1 MVDEMVKWATQRLA
15 KHTPATEGTDVTA
28 SKNTAETSEM
38 ISDTQVGNVNT
49 GSKEHDIGAVL
60 DAKIPDPAGAVTV
73 DKPTNRPAESI
84 ARPESTTARYKALL
98 GNIPQFERTGDD
110 VVVTKGMAQV
120 AVTKPMAPATES
132 ESINPAITLNEASAL
147 H

>member
-1 MVDEMVKWATQRLA
+1 MPLFFICIPQRY
-15 KHTPATEGTDVTA
+15 
-28 SKNTAETSEM
+28 
-38 ISDTQVGNVNT
+38 
-49 GSKEHDIGAVL
+49 
-60 DAKIPDPAGAVTV
+60 PAGAVTV